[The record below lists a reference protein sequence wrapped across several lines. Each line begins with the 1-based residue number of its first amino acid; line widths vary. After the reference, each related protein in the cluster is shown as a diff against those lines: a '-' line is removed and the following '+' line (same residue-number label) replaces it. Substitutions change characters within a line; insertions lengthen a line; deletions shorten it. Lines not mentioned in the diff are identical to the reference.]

1 MISLMRD
8 IQRCQHEG
16 VTSRRDL
23 LAAGITG
30 AAVLVARPLTVVAEA
45 ADPDRQLRQ
54 ILQTYGGEFGPAQRG
69 VNHGRL

>member
-1 MISLMRD
+1 MISLMRE
-8 IQRCQHEG
+8 IQHEG

-30 AAVLVARPLTVVAEA
+30 ATVLAAWPLTAVAEA
-45 ADPDRQLRQ
+45 ADPDRRLRQ
-54 ILQTYGGEFGPAQRG
+54 ILQTYGGEFGPAQKG